1 MGPEVGVGRT
11 LEMILKGGFRQIS
24 LTGVRGLSENHEIKE
39 GGAQEEMRS
48 WYNGQNALKCRL
60 W

>member
-39 GGAQEEMRS
+39 DWWSSRRNEK
-48 WYNGQNALKCRL
+48 LV
-60 W
+60 